1 MRAAI
6 FAALAVGAD
15 VGVAISIPIGTLATV
30 QCACSVLYPSYLF
43 YGCKQCGTG
52 QELEV
57 LTVNAMHLVLHC
69 SVVDGVCLSSP

>member
-30 QCACSVLYPSYLF
+30 QCAYLLGIVSF
-43 YGCKQCGTG
+43 ISF
-52 QELEV
+52 LW
-57 LTVNAMHLVLHC
+57 L
-69 SVVDGVCLSSP
+69 